1 MGTPH
6 MLWNNNNINQCQK
19 KIGSKDIELGS
30 LDSDIEI
37 ERWKWREG
45 ETVT

>member
-1 MGTPH
+1 MEQQQQQP
-6 MLWNNNNINQCQK
+6 MSK